1 MIFHIQRD
9 AKDVL
14 DLFRFLMKN
23 EMIEN
28 TACKANKHF
37 FFFFVFLGSLFSDL
51 GELKH
56 NL

>member
-28 TACKANKHF
+28 TACKANKD

>member
-28 TACKANKHF
+28 TACKANKDCF
-37 FFFFVFLGSLFSDL
+37 FLHSLAHCSL
-51 GELKH
+51 I
-56 NL
+56 

>member
-28 TACKANKHF
+28 TACKANKDF
-37 FFFFVFLGSLFSDL
+37 FFFGIPWLTDL

>member
-28 TACKANKHF
+28 TACKANKDF
-37 FFFFVFLGSLFSDL
+37 FFCIPWLTIL
-51 GELKH
+51 
-56 NL
+56 